1 MAEKI
6 PQISLSVDI
15 AEEPVTDERPKVSPQ
30 RPLGIGRWLTMMQTA
45 AYRKLVPGND
55 TITDSELFLHRSP
68 EDMWMALPQHGKLC
82 VFDVTEF
89 ARYHPGGIDVLLQNA
104 GTDATEAYRM
114 AHSYVNVN
122 IIEKYRRG
130 FLHRSQIGQARFPNQ
145 LLPSMIPSRAPNP
158 LPKKPKWDWTLTDQ
172 MNMSVIIEFPQFQT
186 AFDSLSWVDN
196 LRALAVWVRPPED
209 SSRGTLIIRTLLDDG
224 TYHRIALRLL
234 PSLSPRLSSLRLTK
248 STSRS
253 APDVT
258 GSILS
263 TDRFSLSL
271 DIVHIQPKSP
281 PSLSSIGSVV
291 SDTISSSPDADSDES
306 FFTCRVK
313 ECERVAD
320 SPYRLVRLCWSSD
333 TAWMPVPLGHHVMLR
348 IRDQDGHLI
357 SRPYT
362 PVTDNLTFSE
372 CQPPSDPVSATMLCL
387 LIKIYPHGQ
396 MSQLIDKLKPGDD
409 VEISYPMG
417 SVSPNFLTQIPAPT
431 SLPTRP
437 QQGLIAVFMLAAGS
451 GITPMVRPLELLLAC
466 GNCPFSDPTPT
477 VHLICF
483 NRTPADQVL
492 VSELDGLS
500 RRLPHRLSLLY
511 VLSDSSPME
520 LGENCVTGTI
530 SDPICR
536 RGLLTLQFKDKEPSA
551 LGLQTLWL
559 ICGPLG
565 FNNAAIGIA
574 KQWGVPSR
582 HIIQFKG

>member
-1 MAEKI
+1 MADKL
-6 PQISLSVDI
+6 PQISLSVDMP
-15 AEEPVTDERPKVSPQ
+15 EEPMTDERPKVSAQ
-30 RPLGIGRWLTMMQTA
+30 RPLGIGRWLAMTQTA
-45 AYRKLVPGND
+45 AYRQLVPGND

-68 EDMWMALPQHGKLC
+68 EDMWMALPQNGKLC

-122 IIEKYRRG
+122 IIEKCRRG
-130 FLHRSQIGQARFPNQ
+130 FLRRSQTGQARFPNQ

-158 LPKKPKWDWTLTDQ
+158 LPKKPKWDWTFTDQ
-172 MNMSVIIEFPQFQT
+172 MNVSVIIEFPQFQT
-186 AFDSLSWVDN
+186 ASDSLSWVDN
-196 LRALAVWVRPPED
+196 LRALAVWVPPHAD

-234 PSLSPRLSSLRLTK
+234 PSLSPRLSSLRLTT
-248 STSRS
+248 STSHS

-258 GSILS
+258 GSVLGI
-263 TDRFSLSL
+263 DRFSLFL

-281 PSLSSIGSVV
+281 SSLSSIGSVA
-291 SDTISSSPDADSDES
+291 SDTISSFPDAASDEA
-306 FFTCRVK
+306 FLTCRVK
-313 ECERVAD
+313 ECEHVAN
-320 SPYRLVRLCWSSD
+320 SPYRLVRLCWPSD

-348 IRDQDGHLI
+348 IKDQDGRLI

-362 PVTDNLTFSE
+362 PVTDNLAFSD
-372 CQPPSDPVSATMLCL
+372 CQPPSDPISATMLCL

-417 SVSPNFLTQIPAPT
+417 SVSPNFLTRIPAPN

-466 GNCPFSDPTPT
+466 GNCLFSNPTLT

-483 NRTPADQVL
+483 DRTPADRVL
-492 VSELDGLS
+492 VSELNGLS
-500 RRLPHRLSLLY
+500 RRLPHR
-511 VLSDSSPME
+511 
-520 LGENCVTGTI
+520 
-530 SDPICR
+530 
-536 RGLLTLQFKDKEPSA
+536 
-551 LGLQTLWL
+551 
-559 ICGPLG
+559 
-565 FNNAAIGIA
+565 
-574 KQWGVPSR
+574 
-582 HIIQFKG
+582 